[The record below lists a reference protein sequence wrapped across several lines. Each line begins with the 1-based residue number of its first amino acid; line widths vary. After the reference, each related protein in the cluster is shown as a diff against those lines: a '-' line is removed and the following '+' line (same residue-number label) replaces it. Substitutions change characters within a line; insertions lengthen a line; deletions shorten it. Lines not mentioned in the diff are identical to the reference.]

1 MRTRTISSLSPEYQ
15 ELKKLF
21 PSLGKKPPKPD
32 PVKSEPVDGP
42 ALLHDIAGF
51 IGRYLHCS
59 QHQRHLLALW
69 ALHTWC
75 SSAAQITPYLAV
87 LSPEPRA
94 GKTLCLQLLSLLC
107 HDPSLTST
115 LSVRTLIDRMFL
127 RPPSAILLDDAQ
139 SILGSRSRSRN
150 PTLRGLLANGSHLRH
165 GALEATRDRHAFCP
179 KAFAITGQLPDDLAQ
194 HSVPIILQPLPR
206 REGLW
211 FSPNG
216 VQRFDLSS
224 AGRDAEVLKQRLSA
238 WSRQHLQHLQ
248 QRPVYAEQD
257 FPQCLSPLHP
267 RRMQLVEPLLQ
278 LADEVAGPWPGHIRQ
293 ALDVIF
299 DEGDHFHLY
308 ANRQLLQDLH
318 LCFSS
323 QGYPERLSTAFLLD
337 WLHSQ
342 QDRSWQAEGLINAH
356 RLAQLLGAFEITP
369 RVQRTGP
376 RQTARGY
383 RLADFQQ
390 PWRRHMG
397 VEIRR
402 DPDGNFYAVNP
413 ALKREPAAAGEL
425 PSSPCPETAV
435 SPAMNREPAVTH
447 EPSEVTPQK
456 SEIARNDAVCYGVT
470 HAAAAPV
477 SGRQNEAPVE
487 EESRDQSVV
496 NLPVPHPA
504 L

>member
-1 MRTRTISSLSPEYQ
+1 MRTKTISSLSPEYQ

-42 ALLHDIAGF
+42 ALLHDLAGF

-75 SSAAQITPYLAV
+75 SSAAQFTPYLAI

-115 LSVRTLIDRMFL
+115 LSVPTLMLRMFL
-127 RPPSAILLDDAQ
+127 SPPSAILLDDAQ
-139 SILGSRSRSRN
+139 AILGTRSRSRN
-150 PTLRGLLANGSHLRH
+150 PTLRGLLVNGSHLRH
-165 GALEATRDRHAFCP
+165 GALEATRDRHVFCP
-179 KAFAITGQLPDDLAQ
+179 KAFAITGQLPDDLAH
-194 HSVPIILQPLPR
+194 HSIPIILQPLPR

-308 ANRQLLQDLH
+308 ANRQLLEDIH
-318 LCFSS
+318 RCFSS
-323 QGYPERLSTAFLLD
+323 QGYPDRLSTAFLLD

-342 QDRSWQAEGLINAH
+342 QDRSWQAEGLITAH

-369 RVQRTGP
+369 RVQRTG

-402 DPDGNFYAVNP
+402 DPDGNFYPVNLANG
-413 ALKREPAAAGEL
+413 ALPTLLE
-425 PSSPCPETAV
+425 SSTYPETVAD
-435 SPAMNREPAVTH
+435 PAISSEHAVTH
-447 EPSEVTPQK
+447 EPLKVTPQK
-456 SEIARNDAVCYGVT
+456 SEIARNGTVCYGVT
-470 HAAAAPV
+470 QAAAAPV
-477 SGRQNEAPVE
+477 PNSQNDGPPE
-487 EESRDQSVV
+487 EESRDQS
-496 NLPVPHPA
+496 LPAPHPD